1 MGRLKRTG
9 FNVASWFLIY
19 FKVVT
24 SSNQNATRRWSD
36 IERWF
41 RSEIG
46 EKISLVPEEPLVK
59 AINACL

>member
-1 MGRLKRTG
+1 M
-9 FNVASWFLIY
+9 ASWFLIY

-24 SSNQNATRRWSD
+24 SSNQNVTRRWSD